1 MKKLFI
7 RICWQLFVL
16 VFTASTAL
24 AGYGLMLGS
33 FRERSNAEKYMSDF
47 LVKYDDMGL
56 TAFIEESNVQGRGLW
71 YRVCVGPYGS
81 KNEAAAQQKDI
92 KADGL
97 ESIVVIVRSEPE
109 VDPNMVAV
117 QEEGNKPFGT
127 GNDQK
132 RIDRVP
138 MPPLISPNP
147 PSRTITPKKE
157 TIGKKRFQIP
167 NAEHPLNA
175 QEGGSDGPKNQRSG
189 QEESLEGFNSP
200 SSPSNDTGII
210 EPGDVLSIEIP
221 GQKEMSQLY
230 DVDPDGNIY
239 MLTVGGI
246 RVNGLNTESLVEK
259 IAIEIKQLIG
269 KGQLPTARIE
279 ESQRYINIQGGV
291 DYPGW
296 YRVPQISKLDGLL
309 SMAGGL
315 ISGVDISQIRLKRKT
330 KNGYTEIRIKN
341 TLSLKPNDIL
351 SVPIPKEFA
360 KTIDNGDLL
369 FINIPSTSKPSELSE
384 IERKVVENQVQV
396 DQNGYIYIPDYGH
409 IYVKDKTIRETSR
422 IIAEKLPRYLAKSA
436 RVHVNIVEK
445 RHYIQIL
452 GHVAE
457 PGWYDVPETSNLQSA
472 LSVAGGAT
480 DGAIMSNITI
490 TRKWEGLVHRFRV
503 NLYQFTITGD
513 IRLLPPIHENDTI
526 FVPISS
532 SFGNVKRT
540 LSVWQPPPDM
550 LEEDTGVKVRIFG
563 AVHHPGT
570 YETKENMDIL
580 DLLISAGGN
589 RDDADLT
596 RTLLMRDNK
605 STAYDLN
612 ELILQN
618 ASGLQG
624 LPEVRSGDSVY
635 IPYVKKAGYEKQDPK
650 EMVRIFGAVQQP
662 GIYEMVDN
670 MNLMDVLTLANGI
683 TYDADQANVML
694 VKADGSSKMFN
705 LKNFFDLKE
714 GDREETPMVSPGET
728 IYVHF
733 LQREGMKEPDPKKMI
748 RIIGAVKHPG
758 VFEPIKEGNLLDAV
772 SLARG
777 MTYDADLAKVVITR
791 RDGSFEKFDLQEFL
805 DDKTPDSKKLPLIF
819 PSDTIY
825 VHYLQH
831 LGLEDAEPIYVLG
844 KVGSP
849 GQYSL
854 SEEGMTVFQ
863 VIALAGGLDEWADTD
878 EILVIRTVDGK
889 QQNIPYNWRKAI
901 SGKYPELNIRL
912 RAFDTVY
919 VP

>member
-47 LVKYDDMGL
+47 LVKYNDMGL

-71 YRVCVGPYGS
+71 YRVCIGPYGS
-81 KNEAAAQQKDI
+81 KNDAVAQQKDI

-109 VDPNMVAV
+109 ADPNIVSVKRIEA
-117 QEEGNKPFGT
+117 KAFGT

-132 RIDRVP
+132 KIDRVS

-147 PSRTITPKKE
+147 PPRTITPKKE
-157 TIGKKRFQIP
+157 TVGKKSFQIP
-167 NAEHPLNA
+167 NAKHPSNA
-175 QEGGSDGPKNQRSG
+175 QERGNNGSKNQRSG
-189 QEESLEGFNSP
+189 QEESQENFHSP
-200 SSPSNDTGII
+200 SSPSNDTRVI

-246 RVNGLNTESLVEK
+246 KVGGLNIESLVIK
-259 IAIEIKQLIG
+259 IAKDIKQLIG
-269 KGQLPTARIE
+269 KGQVPAVRIK

-291 DYPGW
+291 NYPGW

-315 ISGVDISQIRLKRKT
+315 ISGVDFSQIRLKRKT
-330 KNGYTEIRIKN
+330 KNGYTEIRTKT

-360 KTIDNGDLL
+360 KTVDSGDLV
-369 FINIPSTSKPSELSE
+369 FINMPSASKPGELSE
-384 IERKVVENQVQV
+384 IEKKVVENQIQV
-396 DQNGYIYIPDYGH
+396 DQNGYIYVPDYGH
-409 IYVKDKTIRETSR
+409 IYVKGKAVKEISQ
-422 IIAEKLPRYLAKSA
+422 IITKKLPRYLAKSA
-436 RVHVNIVEK
+436 RVHVNIIEK
-445 RHYIQIL
+445 RHYVQIL
-452 GHVAE
+452 GHVAT

-472 LSVAGGAT
+472 LSAAGGAT
-480 DGAIMSNITI
+480 DGAIMSNITV
-490 TRKWEGLVHRFRV
+490 TRKWAGLVHRIRV

-513 IRLLPPIHENDTI
+513 IRLLTPIHENDTI

-540 LSVWQPPPDM
+540 LSQWQPPPDK
-550 LEEDTGVKVRIFG
+550 LEEDTGAKVRIFG
-563 AVHHPGT
+563 AVYHPGT
-570 YETKENMDIL
+570 YETKEDMNIM

-596 RTLLMRDNK
+596 RTLLIRDNK
-605 STAYDLN
+605 TTTYDLN

-624 LPEVRSGDSVY
+624 LPEVRSGDSIY
-635 IPYVKKAGYEKQDPK
+635 IAFVKKAGYEKQDPK
-650 EMVRIFGAVQQP
+650 EMVRIFGAVEQP
-662 GIYEMVDN
+662 GIYEWIEN
-670 MNLMDVLTLANGI
+670 MNLMDTLALAKGV
-683 TYDADQANVML
+683 TFDADQANFML
-694 VKADGSSKMFN
+694 IRVDGTIEV
-705 LKNFFDLKE
+705 FDLKKFLKTAQNNVK
-714 GDREETPMVSPGET
+714 ETPSIGPGET
-728 IYVHF
+728 VYVHF
-733 LQREGMKEPDPKKMI
+733 LQREELKEPDPKRMI
-748 RIIGAVKHPG
+748 RVIGAVRNPG
-758 VFEPIKEGNLLDAV
+758 IFEPIKEGNLLDAV

-791 RDGSFEKFDLQEFL
+791 SDGSFEKFDLQEFL
-805 DDKTPDSKKLPLIF
+805 DGKTPDSKKLPLIF

-844 KVGSP
+844 KVDSP